1 MKLSFEWFVN
11 WIKKAK
17 NVETGQLVEKLRN
30 TVATKDALVE
40 SLKAAINKN
49 EKQAEQVSTLVA
61 VVSSVILQN
70 YDDIYMVIMY
80 SRKRYN
86 DVIILM
92 QLIWSIESVRR

>member
-1 MKLSFEWFVN
+1 M
-11 WIKKAK
+11 
-17 NVETGQLVEKLRN
+17 EKLRN

-70 YDDIYMVIMY
+70 YVDIYGHYVFE
-80 SRKRYN
+80 KT
-86 DVIILM
+86 
-92 QLIWSIESVRR
+92 